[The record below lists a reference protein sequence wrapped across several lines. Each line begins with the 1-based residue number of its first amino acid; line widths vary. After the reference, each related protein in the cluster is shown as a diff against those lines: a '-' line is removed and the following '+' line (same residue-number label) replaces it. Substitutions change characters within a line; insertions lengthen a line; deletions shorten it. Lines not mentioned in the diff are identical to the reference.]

1 MKNILV
7 SVDFDKKTRKLI
19 DNALQLAEKFNSK
32 IWILHTEIPDHFT
45 AIPVPGMTDYEIG
58 PQYNINVISR
68 DEEIKEEHK
77 IVQGYIEE
85 LMNKG
90 IQAEELLIEEPSVK
104 IILDEA
110 AKINIDLI
118 IIGSHKHSFIYNAL
132 FGDTTSALINNS
144 NIPLLVVPLD

>member
-7 SVDFDKKTRKLI
+7 SVDFDKKTRSLR
-19 DNALQLAEKFNSK
+19 DNALPLAEKFNSK

-45 AIPVPGMTDYEIG
+45 AIPVPGMSDYEIG

-68 DEEIKEEHK
+68 TEELKDEHK
-77 IVQGYIEE
+77 IVQGYVEE

-90 IQAEELLIEEPSVK
+90 ILAEELLIEEPTVK
-104 IILDEA
+104 MILDEA

-132 FGDTTSALINNS
+132 FGDTSSDLMRKS
-144 NIPLLVVPLD
+144 NIPLLVIPLD

>member
-7 SVDFDKKTRKLI
+7 SVDFDKKTRSLL
-19 DNALQLAEKFNSK
+19 DNALPLAEKFNSK

-45 AIPVPGMTDYEIG
+45 AIPVPGMSDYEIG

-68 DEEIKEEHK
+68 TEELKDEHK
-77 IVQGYIEE
+77 IVQGYVEE

-90 IQAEELLIEEPSVK
+90 ILAEELLIEEPTVK
-104 IILDEA
+104 MILDEA

-132 FGDTTSALINNS
+132 FGDTSSDLIKKS
-144 NIPLLVVPLD
+144 NIPLLVIPLD